1 MLEKEIIDYWTRR
14 APSYSEINQKELCG
28 RQKDLWTSYI
38 MRRVQDAMPEREGIK
53 ALDIGAGP
61 GFFSIILG
69 MAGCE
74 VTALDRNPA
83 MMAEAKKNAGPLAEA
98 IHYVEGDAEDV
109 PLPADNYDLIVTRNL
124 TWTLPHPKK
133 AYASW
138 QRVLKKGGILLN
150 FDANW
155 YNYLYSEEDRA
166 LYDRDREQVAEAGVF
181 DRYILTDVMA
191 CERIA
196 RQMPLSP
203 KKRPAWDRQV
213 LEEMGMQVTLYEN
226 ISEEILL
233 PEEHLN
239 FAATPYFCIEA
250 KK

>member
-1 MLEKEIIDYWTRR
+1 MLEQEIIDYWTRR

-28 RQKDLWTSYI
+28 RQKELWSSYI

-61 GFFSIILG
+61 GFFSIILR

-109 PLPADNYDLIVTRNL
+109 PLPMGSYDLIVTRNL

-138 QRVLKKGGILLN
+138 QRVLKRAGSSSISMRTGTTTCIAKKTVPFMTGTASRSQKRVSLTAIFRPMLWP
-150 FDANW
+150 ANA
-155 YNYLYSEEDRA
+155 S
-166 LYDRDREQVAEAGVF
+166 RDRCPFRGRNVLHGTG
-181 DRYILTDVMA
+181 RYLKRWGCRSHCM
-191 CERIA
+191 RIF
-196 RQMPLSP
+196 P
-203 KKRPAWDRQV
+203 KRSFFRR
-213 LEEMGMQVTLYEN
+213 N
-226 ISEEILL
+226 S
-233 PEEHLN
+233 
-239 FAATPYFCIEA
+239 
-250 KK
+250 

>member
-38 MRRVQDAMPEREGIK
+38 MRRVQEAMPERTEIK

-109 PLPADNYDLIVTRNL
+109 PLPADSYDLIVTRNL

-155 YNYLYSEEDRA
+155 YKL
-166 LYDRDREQVAEAGVF
+166 
-181 DRYILTDVMA
+181 
-191 CERIA
+191 
-196 RQMPLSP
+196 PL
-203 KKRPAWDRQV
+203 
-213 LEEMGMQVTLYEN
+213 
-226 ISEEILL
+226 
-233 PEEHLN
+233 
-239 FAATPYFCIEA
+239 
-250 KK
+250 